1 LFLPTSMK
9 SVMIT
14 AAMSAVALS
23 SESPTFESFVEL
35 HARSYQRGSA
45 EFEQRK
51 ALYAQ
56 RLVDAETQN
65 SSPDKKWRAGVNK
78 LWDWTENELK
88 TLRGWDGAAMPNGG
102 SSRSIAKHASF
113 VQESSLADLPPTKMW
128 SDLTSMSYV
137 KNQQDCGS
145 CWAIAASTVIEAHNE
160 IYNKKHRIFSTQEI
174 VDCTPNPKHCGG
186 DGGCKGATAELAMD
200 WVLKNGIADAAQ
212 IPYKGQG
219 GTCSQGDTWANGVP
233 VPAAKKPAFLDVHA
247 PAAHRTGASIGMI
260 GWSTLPKNAYEP
272 LMRALAE
279 TGPAAV
285 SVAAGGTWFQYE
297 GGVFNGCGKDAIIDH
312 AVVAIGYGEEDGTK
326 FWAIQNS
333 WGDDWGEE
341 GIIKL
346 QRHDKGD
353 YCGMNNDPQKGVAC
367 KGETKPVP
375 VCGMCGVLFDSVV
388 PHFKGLAGT
397 SGAKSLTDAHLTVMK
412 K

>member
-1 LFLPTSMK
+1 M
-9 SVMIT
+9 
-14 AAMSAVALS
+14 
-23 SESPTFESFVEL
+23 
-35 HARSYQRGSA
+35 
-45 EFEQRK
+45 
-51 ALYAQ
+51 AQ
-56 RLVDAETQN
+56 RRPMVAQESVIDAKAQN
-65 SSPDKKWRAGVNK
+65 THPERTWRAGVNK

-88 TLRGWDGAAMPNGG
+88 TLRGWDGAATPNGG
-102 SSRSIAKHASF
+102 SGRSIAPHATF
-113 VQESSLADLPPTKMW
+113 LQQSSLNDLPKEKMW
-128 SDLTSMSYV
+128 DGLQTMAYV

-160 IYNKKHRIFSTQEI
+160 IYNKKHRIFSTQQI
-174 VDCTPNPKHCGG
+174 VDCTPNPRHCGG
-186 DGGCKGATAELAMD
+186 EGGCKGATAELAMD
-200 WVLKNGIADAAQ
+200 WVLKNGIADASE

-219 GTCSQGDTWANGVP
+219 GHCTVGGTPITLD
-233 VPAAKKPAFLDVHA
+233 PAATGAKKALLDVSA
-247 PAAHRTGASIGMI
+247 PAAAQTGAAIGMI

-279 TGPAAV
+279 QGPTAV

-297 GGVFNGCGKDAIIDH
+297 GGVFNGCGKDSVIDH
-312 AVVAIGYGEEDGTK
+312 AVVAIGYGEEAGMP

-333 WGDDWGEE
+333 WGGDWGED
-341 GIIKL
+341 GIIRL
-346 QRHDKGD
+346 QRHAKGD

-388 PHFKGLAGT
+388 PHFKA
-397 SGAKSLTDAHLTVMK
+397 GAKVATDAHVTVMAK